1 MFYKLIELPL
11 HEEWIDNSCLLAAL
25 SLFCLGSI
33 TYSCAALFKHL
44 TQVFFAYVLSGV
56 L

>member
-1 MFYKLIELPL
+1 MFSKLIDLPL
-11 HEEWIDNSCLLAAL
+11 HEEWIENSCLLAAH

-33 TYSCAALFKHL
+33 PYSCAALFKPL
-44 TQVFFAYVLSGV
+44 AQVIFAYVLSGV